1 MDTFIAREPVD
12 LLAVVPYVIGFHP
25 EDSVVMLTFG
35 VVGARRPGGQQGGP
49 RDRPQDRGESFHAR
63 VDLPVVLDDQ
73 RQLALMLLDVAV
85 LHAAARVG
93 LVLYTDD
100 VSAAMSFAD
109 QLLPGL
115 IAAGIEVIDVL
126 RVDGERFYSV
136 DDESDPG
143 TPYDLSTHPYT
154 ATQVLRGRVVHKS
167 RTALRES
174 LVGTDPDD
182 IDAVSVAATEMI
194 DRLLDA
200 GAGRR
205 PLAEVLHG
213 EALWLQGRIDRWLD
227 RGAALSVAEAARML
241 VLVSFEALRD
251 VAWAQMSQAT
261 AEAHVELWRDLLRRA
276 PGDLRGGA
284 AALLGFAAWLAGDGA
299 LAWCAIDRCGD
310 PSDSLAQQV
319 ASLVESAAPP
329 SVWTPPAA
337 GSLRVLAPRGPGSA
351 AS

>member
-1 MDTFIAREPVD
+1 MDTFIAREPID

-35 VVGARRPGGQQGGP
+35 VIGAQRPGG
-49 RDRPQDRGESFHAR
+49 GESFHAR
-63 VDLPVVLDDQ
+63 VDLPVVLGDQ
-73 RQLALMLLDVAV
+73 RQLAETLLDVAV
-85 LHAAARVG
+85 LHDAERVG

-100 VSAAMSFAD
+100 RAAAESFAD
-109 QLLPGL
+109 QLLPGV

-126 RVDGERFYSV
+126 RVDGERFFSV
-136 DDESDPG
+136 GDDADPG

-154 ATQVLRGRVVHKS
+154 ATQVLRGRVVHGS

-182 IDAVSVAATEMI
+182 IDAVSVAATDTV

-200 GAGRR
+200 GTGRR
-205 PLAEVLHG
+205 PLSDVLRA
-213 EALWLQGRIDRWLD
+213 EALWLQGRIERFLED
-227 RGAALSVAEAARML
+227 GAALSVPEAARLL
-241 VLVSFEALRD
+241 VLVSFDALRD

-261 AEAHVELWRDLLRRA
+261 AAAQVELWRGLLRRS
-276 PGDLRGGA
+276 PGDLRSGV

-299 LAWCAIDRCGD
+299 LAWCALERCGD
-310 PSDSLAQQV
+310 PADSLAQQV
-319 ASLVESAAPP
+319 AALVESAAPP
-329 SVWTPPAA
+329 SVWTPPSSA
-337 GSLRVLAPRGPGSA
+337 SLRVLAPRGSA